1 MYLLSKQGGTD
12 DVGLLDGKVAI
23 VTGAGHGIGRGHALE
38 LARQGARVVVND
50 LGSSVRGEGEGKDAD
65 LTVDLITSRGGDA
78 VANYGDVS
86 DHEQAG
92 ELIGRAIA
100 EWGQLDIL
108 VNNAGIVR
116 DGAVWNL
123 DPGDFDAV
131 IRVHLR
137 GTWSCSHHAAVHW
150 RNRAKAGEKVVG
162 RIINTTSGA
171 GLTGNFG
178 QTAYAAAKAGIV
190 GMTLTLAQEL
200 TAYGVTANV
209 VGPAGATRLTGTM
222 PSAPPVVEP
231 DEIPEDEWRA
241 MDPSN
246 SSPLVAWL
254 ASDESQMVNGQV
266 FRSIHDRVI
275 WMQGWREAAEV
286 SANQQR
292 WDAAKL
298 GKALA
303 TDVFRVATPGLRFL

>member
-1 MYLLSKQGGTD
+1 M
-12 DVGLLDGKVAI
+12 GLLDGKVAI

-50 LGSSVRGEGEGKDAD
+50 LGSSVHGEGAGRDAD
-65 LTVDLITSRGGDA
+65 ITVGLITERGGVA
-78 VANYGDVS
+78 VADYGDVG
-86 DHEQAG
+86 DHAQAG
-92 ELIGRAIA
+92 KLIDRAVS
-100 EWGQLDIL
+100 EWGQLDTL

-116 DGAVWNL
+116 DAAIWNM
-123 DPGDFDAV
+123 DPDDFDAV
-131 IRVHLR
+131 IRVHFR
-137 GTWSCSHHAAVHW
+137 GTWSCSQHAAIHW
-150 RNRAKAGEKVVG
+150 RNRAKSGERVVG

-178 QTAYAAAKAGIV
+178 QTAYASAKAAIV
-190 GMTLTLAQEL
+190 GLTLTLAQEL
-200 TAYGVTANV
+200 GAYGVTANA
-209 VGPAGATRLTGTM
+209 VGPSGATRLTGTM
-222 PSAPPVVEP
+222 PQAPTVVEP
-231 DEIPEDEWRA
+231 DEIPEGEWQP

-254 ASDESQMVNGQV
+254 ASDESQMINGQV
-266 FRSIHDRVI
+266 LRSIQDRVI
-275 WMQGWREAAEV
+275 WMRGWREAAEV
-286 SANQQR
+286 AAGERR

>member
-1 MYLLSKQGGTD
+1 M
-12 DVGLLDGKVAI
+12 GLLDGKVAV

-50 LGSSVRGEGEGKDAD
+50 LGSSVHGEGAGRDAD
-65 LTVDLITSRGGDA
+65 ATVALITERGGTA
-78 VANYGDVS
+78 VADYGDVG
-86 DHEQAG
+86 DHAQAR
-92 ELIGRAIA
+92 ELIERAVS
-100 EWGQLDIL
+100 EWGQLDVL

-116 DGAVWNL
+116 DGAVWNM
-123 DPGDFDAV
+123 DPADFDAV

-150 RNRAKAGEKVVG
+150 RTRAKAGEHVVG

-190 GMTLTLAQEL
+190 GLTLTLAQEL
-200 TAYGVTANV
+200 GAYGVTANA

-222 PSAPPVVEP
+222 PQAPAVVEP
-231 DEIPEDEWRA
+231 DEVPEDEWQP
-241 MDPSN
+241 MDPAN

-254 ASDESQMVNGQV
+254 ASDESHMINGQV
-266 FRSIHDRVI
+266 LRAIHDRII
-275 WMQGWREAAEV
+275 WMHGWREGNEV
-286 SANQQR
+286 ASGGRR
-292 WDAAKL
+292 WDATTL
-298 GKALA
+298 GKVLA
-303 TDVFRVATPGLRFL
+303 TDVFRVGTPGLRFLQ

>member
-1 MYLLSKQGGTD
+1 MQSEEVI
-12 DVGLLDGKVAI
+12 VGLLDGKIAI
-23 VTGAGHGIGRGHALE
+23 VTGAGHGIGRAHALE
-38 LARQGARVVVND
+38 LAHQGARVVVND
-50 LGSSVRGEGEGKDAD
+50 LGSSVHGEGSGHDAD
-65 LTVDLITSRGGDA
+65 LTVGLIAGRGGEAIAD
-78 VANYGDVS
+78 YGDVA

-92 ELIGRAIA
+92 ALVQRAVA
-100 EWGQLDIL
+100 EWGRLDIL

-116 DGAVWNL
+116 DGVVWNL
-123 DPGDFDAV
+123 DPADFDAV
-131 IRVHLR
+131 VRVHLR

-150 RNRAKAGEKVVG
+150 RSRAKAGEDVIG
-162 RIINTTSGA
+162 RLINTTSGA

-200 TAYGVTANV
+200 RPYGVTANV
-209 VGPAGATRLTGTM
+209 VGPSGATRLTGTM

-231 DEIPEDEWRA
+231 DDVPEDEWQP
-241 MDPSN
+241 MDPAN

-254 ASDESQMVNGQV
+254 ASDESGMVNGQV

-275 WMQGWREAAEV
+275 WMHGWREGSEV
-286 SANQQR
+286 SAGEKR

-298 GKALA
+298 GQALA